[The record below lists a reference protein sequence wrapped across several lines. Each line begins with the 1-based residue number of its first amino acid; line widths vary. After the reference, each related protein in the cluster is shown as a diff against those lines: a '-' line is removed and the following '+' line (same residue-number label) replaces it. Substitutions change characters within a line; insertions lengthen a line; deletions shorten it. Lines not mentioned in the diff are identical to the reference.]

1 MKIVDY
7 FESTP
12 AVRATSNSQG
22 KNIVEKPIFIDNEM
36 NEKDVQLAPSKKGK
50 KLNIHK
56 LRISNYLAL
65 DNKSRLEE

>member
-36 NEKDVQLAPSKKGK
+36 NEKDVRPIGTIQKGEEAQHPQTEDF
-50 KLNIHK
+50 KLPCIG
-56 LRISNYLAL
+56 
-65 DNKSRLEE
+65 